1 MQLSSSSIRVETLVD
16 ILLILM
22 RDDSLQPGLD
32 NDINLAKIFQI
43 VTAQGNH
50 RANHLLRLVLS
61 RLACLQ
67 EGFCRAQE
75 VVLVLGC
82 NEDSFGNSPSVLLV
96 TSFKCP

>member
-50 RANHLLRLVLS
+50 RANHLLRLVSQDLHVYRRVSVELRKLS
-61 RLACLQ
+61 WC
-67 EGFCRAQE
+67 
-75 VVLVLGC
+75 
-82 NEDSFGNSPSVLLV
+82 
-96 TSFKCP
+96 